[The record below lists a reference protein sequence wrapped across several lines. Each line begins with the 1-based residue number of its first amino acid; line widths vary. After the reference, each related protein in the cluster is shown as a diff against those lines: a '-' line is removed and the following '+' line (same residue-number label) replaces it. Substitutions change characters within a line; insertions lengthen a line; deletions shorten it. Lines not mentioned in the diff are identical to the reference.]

1 MLGKCEPLSHY
12 VLVKHA
18 VLIYRVAIDPGMGD
32 IPAEGVSFEGAP
44 SAFAYNGF
52 GIYSVRSVR
61 LHKYEVGLIA
71 GTYETAALY
80 LI

>member
-18 VLIYRVAIDPGMGD
+18 VLIYRVA
-32 IPAEGVSFEGAP
+32 
-44 SAFAYNGF
+44 
-52 GIYSVRSVR
+52 IYSVRSVR